1 MQLPTTV
8 LFALLPFFL
17 QVNAQASGSGK
28 TTRYWDCCK
37 PSCAWSGKASLAAG
51 SGPVGTCDVKD
62 SPLTDSNAVNGCDGG
77 SSYMCSDQS
86 PYAVTDDLAYG
97 YAAVN
102 IAGGSES
109 SWCCA
114 CYELTF
120 TSTAIAGKK
129 MIVQATNTGGDLGAN
144 QFDLAIP
151 GGGVGIFN
159 GCTTEFGAPSSG
171 WGAQYGGISAADSCS
186 SFPAAL
192 KPGCDFRFGWFM
204 GADNPTVDF
213 KQVECPAALT
223 KSTGCKRADDSS
235 MPAADASGSAVAS
248 SASSTV
254 AATSATSVA
263 SSVASSVVASSVAS
277 SVVASSVA
285 SSVAAPSVASSVV
298 VVPSSSSSS
307 AVKTASSS
315 ASSVVAPVATSYGH
329 HTTAAKPSTIA
340 PHSTATAIASA
351 PAGDDDTCDAE

>member
-8 LFALLPFFL
+8 LFALLPFFI
-17 QVNAQASGSGK
+17 QANAQASGSGH

-37 PSCAWSGKASLAAG
+37 PSCAWGGKATLAAG
-51 SGPVGTCDVKD
+51 SSPVSTCDVKD
-62 SPLTDSNAVNGCDGG
+62 SPLADSNAVNGCNGG
-77 SSYMCSDQS
+77 SSYMCTDQS

-129 MIVQATNTGGDLGAN
+129 MIVQATNTGGDLGSN

-171 WGAQYGGISAADSCS
+171 WGAQYGGVSSVESCS

-192 KPGCDFRFGWFM
+192 KPGCEFRFGWFM

-213 KQVECPAALT
+213 KQVECPAALV
-223 KSTGCKRADDSS
+223 KNTGCQRADDSS
-235 MPAADASGSAVAS
+235 MPKADANGSAVAA
-248 SASSTV
+248 SASSAV
-254 AATSATSVA
+254 ANTSATSVA
-263 SSVASSVVASSVAS
+263 GSATSVISSVA
-277 SVVASSVA
+277 
-285 SSVAAPSVASSVV
+285 PS
-298 VVPSSSSSS
+298 
-307 AVKTASSS
+307 TASSS
-315 ASSVVAPVATSYGH
+315 SLSAVTLSASSSLSANKLSASSSVVAPVTTSYA
-329 HTTAAKPSTIA
+329 HTSAVKPSTIA
-340 PHSTATAIASA
+340 PHSTATATAT
-351 PAGDDDTCDAE
+351 PADDDDTCAAE